1 MASVSGLL
9 HVRLRSA
16 SGCLAVP
23 AASLT
28 AKFRLLPW
36 REEQTTSG
44 AHADADGNATWA
56 DDDDGNLV
64 VLAQLAATENAA
76 PRLHVEL
83 RSREL
88 YVYERS
94 LGQATVDAAALVAA
108 PGRRETLSIAL
119 EAAGDDARA
128 VVVDVEFVAGT
139 TTAPEA
145 LERTESQG
153 SLNEGRRHQHL
164 FRLTSYTRPTW
175 CAVCG
180 GLMRRGGG
188 GVAEAATPEKA
199 VSRRPSAS
207 VDDIAEEKPRPS
219 SSRGVGLLTL
229 HLTGVRLARDDDDD
243 DDAAAAKTKKAGD
256 YYARLCL
263 APSRDAPTPTD
274 RHYAKR
280 THTVYET
287 SDPTF
292 DAKWQFLVESF
303 GAEVRAGG
311 LRREPTP
318 PLAHRNAVAAAAAKR
333 AEDSGAVPYAAPAT
347 PRFFDDAENAALR
360 DRAGA
365 VAGAAAFALADLE
378 VFSDDLWWS
387 LDPRYAPNARAGP
400 VLHRDHAEP
409 HPAGDGRRQRHL
421 RAYAD
426 YETFMSWDEPLKTG
440 AAFVAFVGCCV
451 FVDAEYA
458 GALPLLAFA
467 AFARRAAGAARATA
481 GELDLAF
488 RRADEEHL
496 GGGAARYRPLAYVK
510 VAVCAGRGVGAGARD
525 EKRTEKPTPG
535 DVYVVASFRHYR
547 AAPAPQ
553 PPAVPRSN
561 SRDAPT
567 RSPKKAREPERVTW
581 PSTATA
587 PRKTTAATAPSRRT
601 TTATTPPEDD
611 EPRRLYDEHVLGYT
625 GTAAKTCEPRWHG
638 ALGATLSHRAAGPS
652 ALLSRLVGPRF
663 GGGEADACSFAV
675 VEPWERRG
683 WAGEARR
690 AKPLV
695 DRALVYPLLQP
706 ADGGELRPWAEATGV
721 LVFRVMRQ
729 HPIDRLLDSCLGSVE
744 VPVAS
749 LVDDDGGRGA
759 QRERRGWHDL
769 ELSDDESDAE
779 APPDVPY
786 AKKKREPPALHLRLQ
801 LALRDTSA
809 APNPDGGRRRAR
821 SRPCRTRTPR
831 TRRRTGPAVARRRR
845 RARRVAAAVD
855 GRDRDEYLAW
865 AQNALGRYLDVM
877 ESMKNLVN
885 WTHPEKTGLI
895 FVGVLVGAVLF
906 CRIKTRWLTLAFG
919 LYEFTYRLLPS
930 SASTVTCRFL
940 NALKAVPNDRDLRA
954 CYGHRAAL
962 HAGRLV
968 DSERRRRRRARLH
981 AIWDCG
987 WEGGVELRPDASS
1000 AFDRRRLL
1008 LLQGHSGL
1016 TAPAPTDGAGLP
1028 DDRRA
1033 HMLAVF
1039 GQASDGAPLRWALLC
1054 ADERDREALGA
1065 AIARACDDKLD

>member
-64 VLAQLAATENAA
+64 VLAQLAATEKRRGCTSSSGAA
-76 PRLHVEL
+76 SSTSTSGPWARRRSTPRRSWRRRGAGRRFRY
-83 RSREL
+83 RSRP
-88 YVYERS
+88 RD
-94 LGQATVDAAALVAA
+94 DAAVAA
-108 PGRRETLSIAL
+108 A
-119 EAAGDDARA
+119 DA
-128 VVVDVEFVAGT
+128 EFVAGT

-180 GLMRRGGG
+180 GLMVGIRHQGFQCESCLLDCHDHCQLRAHATHDCRLGTP
-188 GVAEAATPEKA
+188 VAPRDDGESAEAEEASPEAATPEKA

-219 SSRGVGLLTL
+219 SGRTSPRARPTSPRGG
-229 HLTGVRLARDDDDD
+229 
-243 DDAAAAKTKKAGD
+243 
-256 YYARLCL
+256 Y
-263 APSRDAPTPTD
+263 
-274 RHYAKR
+274 
-280 THTVYET
+280 
-287 SDPTF
+287 
-292 DAKWQFLVESF
+292 
-303 GAEVRAGG
+303 
-311 LRREPTP
+311 
-318 PLAHRNAVAAAAAKR
+318 RNAVAAVARAKR
-333 AEDSGAVPYAAPAT
+333 AEDSGAVPYAASAT

-360 DRAGA
+360 AGA
-365 VAGAAAFALADLE
+365 AAGAAAFARGPGGLLGRFVVEPGPALR
-378 VFSDDLWWS
+378 
-387 LDPRYAPNARAGP
+387 PRNARAGP

-458 GALPLLAFA
+458 APC
-467 AFARRAAGAARATA
+467 RCSPSPPSSRAPRAPRGRPRA

-510 VAVCAGRGVGAGARD
+510 VAVCAGRSVDAAARD

-561 SRDAPT
+561 SRDAAT
-567 RSPKKAREPERVTW
+567 RSPKKAREPE
-581 PSTATA
+581 SASSS
-587 PRKTTAATAPSRRT
+587 PRHTKDEDDAFWRDAALFPGDVALDGDGAAKTTAATAPSRRT
-601 TTATTPPEDD
+601 TT
-611 EPRRLYDEHVLGYT
+611 
-625 GTAAKTCEPRWHG
+625 
-638 ALGATLSHRAAGPS
+638 
-652 ALLSRLVGPRF
+652 
-663 GGGEADACSFAV
+663 
-675 VEPWERRG
+675 
-683 WAGEARR
+683 
-690 AKPLV
+690 
-695 DRALVYPLLQP
+695 P

-749 LVDDDGGRGA
+749 LVDDDGAAARS
-759 QRERRGWHDL
+759 ERRAGTTW
-769 ELSDDESDAE
+769 SSRA
-779 APPDVPY
+779 
-786 AKKKREPPALHLRLQ
+786 
-801 LALRDTSA
+801 RDTPA
-809 APNPDGGRRRAR
+809 APNPDAGDARAVEAMQDPDAADPAAHR
-821 SRPCRTRTPR
+821 
-831 TRRRTGPAVARRRR
+831 PAVARRRR

-906 CRIKTRWLTLAFG
+906 CRIKTRWLALAFG

-962 HAGRLV
+962 HAG
-968 DSERRRRRRARLH
+968 A
-981 AIWDCG
+981 
-987 WEGGVELRPDASS
+987 S
-1000 AFDRRRLL
+1000 AFDRRRLVLHGRRLAWRSERDADAAGAPGAQL

-1065 AIARACDDKLD
+1065 AITRACDDKLD

>member
-1 MASVSGLL
+1 MVGIRHQGFQCESCLL
-9 HVRLRSA
+9 DCHDHCQLR
-16 SGCLAVP
+16 
-23 AASLT
+23 
-28 AKFRLLPW
+28 
-36 REEQTTSG
+36 
-44 AHADADGNATWA
+44 AHATRDCRLGTPVAPR
-56 DDDDGNLV
+56 DDG
-64 VLAQLAATENAA
+64 EGAA
-76 PRLHVEL
+76 PE
-83 RSREL
+83 
-88 YVYERS
+88 
-94 LGQATVDAAALVAA
+94 
-108 PGRRETLSIAL
+108 
-119 EAAGDDARA
+119 EAS
-128 VVVDVEFVAGT
+128 
-139 TTAPEA
+139 PE
-145 LERTESQG
+145 S
-153 SLNEGRRHQHL
+153 
-164 FRLTSYTRPTW
+164 
-175 CAVCG
+175 
-180 GLMRRGGG
+180 
-188 GVAEAATPEKA
+188 ATPEKA
-199 VSRRPSAS
+199 ASRRPSAS
-207 VDDIAEEKPRPS
+207 VDDIAEERPRPS

-229 HLTGVRLARDDDDD
+229 HLAGVRLARDDDDD

-303 GAEVRAGG
+303 GAEVRLELVDAARDAVVGS
-311 LRREPTP
+311 LRFGVLDLLQERADFAARE
-318 PLAHRNAVAAAAAKR
+318 AYVAARRAYRNAVAAVARAKPV
-333 AEDSGAVPYAAPAT
+333 EDSGAVPYAAPAT

-365 VAGAAAFALADLE
+365 VAGAAAFARAELE

-387 LDPRYAPNARAGP
+387 LDPRYAPPTPEPAQFSIEITRSHIQRATDVVNAIS
-400 VLHRDHAEP
+400 
-409 HPAGDGRRQRHL
+409 Q
-421 RAYAD
+421 AYAD
-426 YETFMSWDEPLKTG
+426 YETFMGWAEPLKTG

-458 GALPLLAFA
+458 GALPLLAFVVFLA
-467 AFARRAAGAARATA
+467 ALAPRRFARGDPRA

-510 VAVCAGRGVGAGARD
+510 VAVCAGRSIDAAARD
-525 EKRTEKPTPG
+525 EKRTDKPTPG

-567 RSPKKAREPERVTW
+567 CSPKKAREPESASSSPRHTKDEDDAFWRDAALFPGDVALGDGGAADGGGGDGAE
-581 PSTATA
+581 PSDDDSDDAT
-587 PRKTTAATAPSRRT
+587 S
-601 TTATTPPEDD
+601 EDD

-638 ALGATLSHRAAGPS
+638 SLGATLSHRAAGPS
-652 ALLSRLVGPRF
+652 ALLSRLVGTRF
-663 GGGEADACSFAV
+663 GGGEADTFSFAV

-769 ELSDDESDAE
+769 ELSDDDSDAE
-779 APPDVPY
+779 APPDVPH
-786 AKKKREPPALHLRLQ
+786 ARKKREPPALHLRLQ

-809 APNPDGGRRRAR
+809 APNPDERETSRAVEAMQDPDAADPAAHPDLRAR
-821 SRPCRTRTPR
+821 VV
-831 TRRRTGPAVARRRR
+831 GVARDGLRPLST
-845 RARRVAAAVD
+845 AVTAH
-855 GRDRDEYLAW
+855 EYLAW

-895 FVGVLVGAVLF
+895 FAGVLVGAVLF
-906 CRIKTRWLTLAFG
+906 CRVKTRWLVLAFG

-1000 AFDRRRLL
+1000 AFDRRRLVLHGRRLLAWRSERDVDAGRPPAAQL

-1054 ADERDREALGA
+1054 ADEGDREALGA

>member
-1 MASVSGLL
+1 MGLRCRDVAGASTAEAAPRSSRGPPTLTPRARHTTAPQNRRATSDAAARRRAHHMASVSGLL

-108 PGRRETLSIAL
+108 PGRRETLSISL

-128 VVVDVEFVAGT
+128 VVVVDVEFVAGT

-164 FRLTSYTRPTW
+164 FRLTSYTRPT
-175 CAVCG
+175 CSG
-180 GLMRRGGG
+180 PTRRTTAASHARRAATTAS
-188 GVAEAATPEKA
+188 AEAEEASPETATPEKA

-303 GAEVRAGG
+303 GAEVRLSSWTRRGTPSSAACGSACWTSSRSGRTSPRETYAAG
-311 LRREPTP
+311 
-318 PLAHRNAVAAAAAKR
+318 AAYRNAVAAVARAKR

-360 DRAGA
+360 DRWRRRGRGGLCAGGFSIEITRSHIQRA
-365 VAGAAAFALADLE
+365 TDAA
-378 VFSDDLWWS
+378 
-387 LDPRYAPNARAGP
+387 NAIS
-400 VLHRDHAEP
+400 
-409 HPAGDGRRQRHL
+409 

-451 FVDAEYA
+451 F
-458 GALPLLAFA
+458 GRP
-467 AFARRAAGAARATA
+467 RA

-510 VAVCAGRGVGAGARD
+510 VAVCAGRSVDAAARD

-561 SRDAPT
+561 S
-567 RSPKKAREPERVTW
+567 
-581 PSTATA
+581 
-587 PRKTTAATAPSRRT
+587 
-601 TTATTPPEDD
+601 
-611 EPRRLYDEHVLGYT
+611 
-625 GTAAKTCEPRWHG
+625 
-638 ALGATLSHRAAGPS
+638 
-652 ALLSRLVGPRF
+652 
-663 GGGEADACSFAV
+663 
-675 VEPWERRG
+675 
-683 WAGEARR
+683 
-690 AKPLV
+690 
-695 DRALVYPLLQP
+695 
-706 ADGGELRPWAEATGV
+706 
-721 LVFRVMRQ
+721 
-729 HPIDRLLDSCLGSVE
+729 
-744 VPVAS
+744 
-749 LVDDDGGRGA
+749 
-759 QRERRGWHDL
+759 
-769 ELSDDESDAE
+769 
-779 APPDVPY
+779 
-786 AKKKREPPALHLRLQ
+786 
-801 LALRDTSA
+801 
-809 APNPDGGRRRAR
+809 
-821 SRPCRTRTPR
+821 
-831 TRRRTGPAVARRRR
+831 
-845 RARRVAAAVD
+845 
-855 GRDRDEYLAW
+855 
-865 AQNALGRYLDVM
+865 
-877 ESMKNLVN
+877 
-885 WTHPEKTGLI
+885 
-895 FVGVLVGAVLF
+895 
-906 CRIKTRWLTLAFG
+906 
-919 LYEFTYRLLPS
+919 
-930 SASTVTCRFL
+930 
-940 NALKAVPNDRDLRA
+940 
-954 CYGHRAAL
+954 
-962 HAGRLV
+962 
-968 DSERRRRRRARLH
+968 
-981 AIWDCG
+981 
-987 WEGGVELRPDASS
+987 
-1000 AFDRRRLL
+1000 
-1008 LLQGHSGL
+1008 
-1016 TAPAPTDGAGLP
+1016 
-1028 DDRRA
+1028 
-1033 HMLAVF
+1033 
-1039 GQASDGAPLRWALLC
+1039 
-1054 ADERDREALGA
+1054 
-1065 AIARACDDKLD
+1065 

>member
-108 PGRRETLSIAL
+108 PGRRETLSISL

-128 VVVDVEFVAGT
+128 VIVVDVEFVAGT

-164 FRLTSYTRPTW
+164 FRLTSYTRPT
-175 CAVCG
+175 C
-180 GLMRRGGG
+180 LRF
-188 GVAEAATPEKA
+188 GVLDLLQERADFAAREAYVA
-199 VSRRPSAS
+199 
-207 VDDIAEEKPRPS
+207 
-219 SSRGVGLLTL
+219 
-229 HLTGVRLARDDDDD
+229 AR
-243 DDAAAAKTKKAGD
+243 A
-256 YYARLCL
+256 Y
-263 APSRDAPTPTD
+263 
-274 RHYAKR
+274 
-280 THTVYET
+280 
-287 SDPTF
+287 
-292 DAKWQFLVESF
+292 
-303 GAEVRAGG
+303 
-311 LRREPTP
+311 
-318 PLAHRNAVAAAAAKR
+318 HRAVAAVARTKQV
-333 AEDSGAVPYAAPAT
+333 EDSGAVPYAAPAT

-360 DRAGA
+360 DAGA
-365 VAGAAAFALADLE
+365 FSIEITRSHIQRATDAA
-378 VFSDDLWWS
+378 
-387 LDPRYAPNARAGP
+387 NAIS
-400 VLHRDHAEP
+400 
-409 HPAGDGRRQRHL
+409 

-451 FVDAEYA
+451 FVDAE
-458 GALPLLAFA
+458 GDP
-467 AFARRAAGAARATA
+467 RA

-510 VAVCAGRGVGAGARD
+510 VAVCAGRSVDAAARD

-561 SRDAPT
+561 SRDAAT
-567 RSPKKAREPERVTW
+567 RSPKKAREPERVVE
-581 PSTATA
+581 PAA
-587 PRKTTAATAPSRRT
+587 REGRGRRVLARRRALPGRRGPRRRRRRENDGGDGAEPPDDGGDDAAS
-601 TTATTPPEDD
+601 EDD

-638 ALGATLSHRAAGPS
+638 ALGATLSHRAAGPP
-652 ALLSRLVGPRF
+652 ALLSR
-663 GGGEADACSFAV
+663 S
-675 VEPWERRG
+675 W
-683 WAGEARR
+683 
-690 AKPLV
+690 
-695 DRALVYPLLQP
+695 DRAS
-706 ADGGELRPWAEATGV
+706 AAARPTPRAA
-721 LVFRVMRQ
+721 
-729 HPIDRLLDSCLGSVE
+729 
-744 VPVAS
+744 
-749 LVDDDGGRGA
+749 
-759 QRERRGWHDL
+759 GWHDL

-801 LALRDTSA
+801 LALRDTP
-809 APNPDGGRRRAR
+809 APNPDGGRRRGRGHAGPGRRGPGGAPDLR
-821 SRPCRTRTPR
+821 SRVV
-831 TRRRTGPAVARRRR
+831 GVARDGLRPLST
-845 RARRVAAAVD
+845 AVTAH
-855 GRDRDEYLAW
+855 EYLAW

-885 WTHPEKTGLI
+885 WTHPERRG
-895 FVGVLVGAVLF
+895 
-906 CRIKTRWLTLAFG
+906 
-919 LYEFTYRLLPS
+919 S
-930 SASTVTCRFL
+930 S
-940 NALKAVPNDRDLRA
+940 
-954 CYGHRAAL
+954 
-962 HAGRLV
+962 
-968 DSERRRRRRARLH
+968 
-981 AIWDCG
+981 
-987 WEGGVELRPDASS
+987 SS
-1000 AFDRRRLL
+1000 AF
-1008 LLQGHSGL
+1008 
-1016 TAPAPTDGAGLP
+1016 
-1028 DDRRA
+1028 
-1033 HMLAVF
+1033 
-1039 GQASDGAPLRWALLC
+1039 
-1054 ADERDREALGA
+1054 
-1065 AIARACDDKLD
+1065 

>member
-56 DDDDGNLV
+56 DDDDGNL
-64 VLAQLAATENAA
+64 
-76 PRLHVEL
+76 
-83 RSREL
+83 
-88 YVYERS
+88 
-94 LGQATVDAAALVAA
+94 
-108 PGRRETLSIAL
+108 
-119 EAAGDDARA
+119 
-128 VVVDVEFVAGT
+128 
-139 TTAPEA
+139 
-145 LERTESQG
+145 
-153 SLNEGRRHQHL
+153 
-164 FRLTSYTRPTW
+164 
-175 CAVCG
+175 
-180 GLMRRGGG
+180 
-188 GVAEAATPEKA
+188 
-199 VSRRPSAS
+199 
-207 VDDIAEEKPRPS
+207 
-219 SSRGVGLLTL
+219 
-229 HLTGVRLARDDDDD
+229 
-243 DDAAAAKTKKAGD
+243 AGD

-280 THTVYET
+280 THTVYEAP
-287 SDPTF
+287 DPTF

-303 GAEVRAGG
+303 GSGGAGG
-311 LRREPTP
+311 LRARE
-318 PLAHRNAVAAAAAKR
+318 AYARRARWYHNAVAAVARAKR

-360 DRAGA
+360 DARAPSRA
-365 VAGAAAFALADLE
+365 RLARADLE

-387 LDPRYAPNARAGP
+387 LDPRYAPQRP
-400 VLHRDHAEP
+400 SRP
-409 HPAGDGRRQRHL
+409 TRGDQR
-421 RAYAD
+421 
-426 YETFMSWDEPLKTG
+426 
-440 AAFVAFVGCCV
+440 
-451 FVDAEYA
+451 
-458 GALPLLAFA
+458 
-467 AFARRAAGAARATA
+467 A

-510 VAVCAGRGVGAGARD
+510 VAVCAGRPADAGTRD

-561 SRDAPT
+561 SRDAAT
-567 RSPKKAREPERVTW
+567 LARRRPASRERVVE
-581 PSTATA
+581 PAA
-587 PRKTTAATAPSRRT
+587 HEGRGRRVLARRRALPGRRGPRRRRRRENDGGDGAGRRT
-601 TTATTPPEDD
+601 TTAALAASEDD

-663 GGGEADACSFAV
+663 GGGEADASSFAV

-706 ADGGELRPWAEATGV
+706 ADGAELRPWAEATGV

-809 APNPDGGRRRAR
+809 APNPDERETSRAVEAMQDPDAADPAAHPDLR
-821 SRPCRTRTPR
+821 SRVV
-831 TRRRTGPAVARRRR
+831 GVARDGLRPLST
-845 RARRVAAAVD
+845 AVTAH
-855 GRDRDEYLAW
+855 EYLAW

-1000 AFDRRRLL
+1000 AFDRRRLVLHGRRLLAWRSERDVDAGRPPAAQL